1 MNLKRMLSAAVLMVV
16 VCNITALAQSSA
28 KSEFIVCQSTFALC
42 VFAQCK
48 PIKELETTL
57 LFSCTCNVQVGESV
71 GAHPCEEMKKVPE
84 GLLIRSRYAPGFKTY
99 ARCSNNRPWAM
110 CLDSP
115 CVMDKPNSPQAK
127 CTCPIVQ
134 GQGDYMVQPGTD
146 QCSNG
151 AISSATVDDLDQ
163 ITDFLETQPNLLPK
177 DIQVV
182 NVLPK

>member
-1 MNLKRMLSAAVLMVV
+1 MNLKRILSSALLMVTI
-16 VCNITALAQSSA
+16 NSIAALAQSSA
-28 KSEFIVCQSTFALC
+28 KSEFIVCQSEFALC

-57 LFSCTCNVQVGESV
+57 LFSCTCSVQTGESV
-71 GAHPCEEMKKVPE
+71 GAHPCEEKKKVPE
-84 GLLIRSRYAPGFKTY
+84 GELIRSRYAPGFKSY

-115 CVMDKPNSPQAK
+115 CIIDKANPAQAQ
-127 CTCPIVQ
+127 CTCPMVQ

-151 AISSATVDDLDQ
+151 AISSATVVDLDQ
-163 ITDFLETQPNLLPK
+163 ITDFLETQPNLVPN
-177 DIQVV
+177 DIKVV